1 MGNALVDS
9 ATKDPHIFNSIEA
22 AKTFHEKFH
31 VNASTLKLK
40 FKLTKAVARNIVKS
54 CERCVSL
61 LSQPSLGVNPK
72 GLLPKHIWQM
82 DVTHM
87 PEFRLLKYVHVS
99 IDTFSGFIM
108 ASLHSGEKAK
118 DVIAHCLHSFS
129 VLGIP
134 KQLKTDNGPGYTS
147 TTFKQFCATFGIT
160 HVTGIPYNPQGQSIV
175 ERAHLTIKNTLF
187 KQKGGIG
194 DTFRSPRDKLSTI
207 LYILNFLNVD
217 KNQHTAA
224 ERHWCTLGNSQPKV
238 LWRDLLSGQWKGP
251 DQAEALFVSFQRT
264 LHPLFGSLNG

>member
-1 MGNALVDS
+1 MGNSLVDS
-9 ATKDPHIFNSIEA
+9 ATKDPHIFNFIEA
-22 AKTFHEKFH
+22 AKTFHEKCH

-40 FKLTKAVARNIVKS
+40 FKRTKAVVCDIVKS

-160 HVTGIPYNPQGQSIV
+160 HVTGMPYNPQGQSIV
-175 ERAHLTIKNTLF
+175 ERAHLLKIPYLNK
-187 KQKGGIG
+187 KG
-194 DTFRSPRDKLSTI
+194 
-207 LYILNFLNVD
+207 
-217 KNQHTAA
+217 
-224 ERHWCTLGNSQPKV
+224 E
-238 LWRDLLSGQWKGP
+238 
-251 DQAEALFVSFQRT
+251 
-264 LHPLFGSLNG
+264 